1 MPSIPTILCSP
12 TLVDWNSYHKFHRH
26 MKTHLSNNYLNLLL
40 PSFPDSRRWCIYL
53 INCLYLL
60 VNWHFRHT
68 FHENHHIN
76 PPLQQLIALLVL
88 PPPFFFSTSAPSPFL
103 HASPPRIYL
112 FTQPG
117 LQAKK
122 KSSHIPLNHENYQR
136 KPYLSRNRPS
146 SYLLLRSS
154 PFLSNSFTLVT
165 HSTHTKK
172 FLSGDERTPP
182 SPSPSSSS
190 SSSTPIL
197 PFSFSLHRDFPPR
210 HRPKQSD
217 LTLATHKRGNTY
229 KKLTYPAIENGLLRS
244 LLLPNPCIRDSF
256 GAPGLVESGALVFE
270 VGSCRLL
277 HPFVLL
283 HPWQSHNSNSLSFL
297 SKSALL
303 VPSLFFKNRDPPVCL
318 LFAIDDFG
326 VSRFFGL

>member
-1 MPSIPTILCSP
+1 M
-12 TLVDWNSYHKFHRH
+12 N
-26 MKTHLSNNYLNLLL
+26 
-40 PSFPDSRRWCIYL
+40 
-53 INCLYLL
+53 
-60 VNWHFRHT
+60 
-68 FHENHHIN
+68 
-76 PPLQQLIALLVL
+76 
-88 PPPFFFSTSAPSPFL
+88 
-103 HASPPRIYL
+103 
-112 FTQPG
+112 
-117 LQAKK
+117 
-122 KSSHIPLNHENYQR
+122 
-136 KPYLSRNRPS
+136 
-146 SYLLLRSS
+146 
-154 PFLSNSFTLVT
+154 
-165 HSTHTKK
+165 
-172 FLSGDERTPP
+172 ERTP
-182 SPSPSSSS
+182 PSPSSSS

-197 PFSFSLHRDFPPR
+197 PFSFSLHRDFPPC

-229 KKLTYPAIENGLLRS
+229 KKLLTYPAIENDLLRC

-256 GAPGLVESGALVFE
+256 GAPGLVESWALVFE

-283 HPWQSHNSNSLSFL
+283 HPWQSHNSNSLPFL